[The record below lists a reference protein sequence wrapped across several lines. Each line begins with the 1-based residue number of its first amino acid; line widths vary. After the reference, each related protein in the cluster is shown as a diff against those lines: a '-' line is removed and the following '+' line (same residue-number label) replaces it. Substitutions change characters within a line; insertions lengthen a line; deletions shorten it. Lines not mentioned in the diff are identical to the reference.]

1 MKKLTK
7 EELRKLQLI
16 QLEILIEF
24 DKICK
29 KHNLKYSLAGG
40 TLIGAIRH
48 KGFIPWDD
56 DIDVT
61 MPRIDYNKFTEIQ
74 KKELN
79 KDKYYF
85 QNMDTDDDYV
95 MLSAKIRRKNSIYSE
110 SLNNMNKEKQG
121 IWIDIFPMDNTSN
134 NLFIAK
140 INYLRI
146 LILKIGLSY
155 KCNNECYSPVLY
167 KKIIL
172 NIIKL
177 FSKVHSIKYYKNKL
191 KKLSEKYNNKISKY
205 VVSNAG
211 VYLFKEIIESK
222 YFDSLTSVEF
232 EGYKFNAPKDYDNY
246 LKHYYNDYM
255 KLPPKDKQVS
265 NHFISEIKFPNEKEK

>member
-1 MKKLTK
+1 MKIYDQETLRHVQ
-7 EELRKLQLI
+7 ECELG
-16 QLEILIEF
+16 ILRDF
-24 DKICK
+24 VDICES
-29 KHNLKYSLAGG
+29 NGLSYFGIAGTG
-40 TLIGAIRH
+40 IGALRH
-48 KGFIPWDD
+48 GGFIPWDD

-177 FSKVHSIKYYKNKL
+177 FSKVHSIKYYKNNVIL
-191 KKLSEKYNNKISKY
+191 C
-205 VVSNAG
+205 
-211 VYLFKEIIESK
+211 
-222 YFDSLTSVEF
+222 
-232 EGYKFNAPKDYDNY
+232 
-246 LKHYYNDYM
+246 
-255 KLPPKDKQVS
+255 
-265 NHFISEIKFPNEKEK
+265 